1 MRASVCPSINLWRS
15 SLDEMATPST
25 IRQDPLAGA
34 YASASGGSGEL
45 DAVLPNSIPRP
56 IGAVRRTRS
65 FFAPLRAAL
74 VTMRPRQWT
83 KNALLVA
90 AAGAAGAV
98 GRDDTPIRLALATAA
113 FCLLAS
119 GIYALN
125 DVRDVREDR
134 LHPRKRHRPVAAG
147 ALDLRA
153 ATALGAVLILIG
165 LVVCLLVRPL
175 LGLVGAGYV
184 LLTLSYTLV
193 WRRFVIFDLVAIAGG
208 FVLRAVAGGVAA
220 PVPLSRWF
228 VLVVTAG
235 AVLVAAGKRHAELQR
250 TAVSGGPKRRV
261 LERYSQGAL
270 RYILLGSAAAALTA
284 YCVWAFRVPTVHGF
298 PWRPLT
304 IAPFALCL
312 LRYGVLVSDGAGE
325 APEELIL
332 SDRWLALGF
341 LGWLLLFSLGVA
353 AS

>member
-1 MRASVCPSINLWRS
+1 MTA
-15 SLDEMATPST
+15 PST
-25 IRQDPLAGA
+25 ISQDPLA
-34 YASASGGSGEL
+34 SALAPAGGSVPGSAEL
-45 DAVLPNSIPRP
+45 EAVIPNAIPRAL
-56 IGAVRRTRS
+56 GAVAPSRR
-65 FFAPLRAAL
+65 FLGPLGAAL
-74 VTMRPRQWT
+74 VTMRPRQWS

-90 AAGAAGAV
+90 AAGAAGAL
-98 GRDDTPIRLALATAA
+98 GRDDTSVRLALATVA

-134 LHPRKRHRPVAAG
+134 LHPRKCHRPVAAG
-147 ALDLRA
+147 RVGLRT
-153 ATALGAVLILIG
+153 ATALGIALILSG
-165 LVVCLLVRPL
+165 LAMCLLVRPL

-193 WRRFVIFDLVAIAGG
+193 WRRFVIVDLVAIAGG

-228 VLVVTAG
+228 VVVVTA
-235 AVLVAAGKRHAELQR
+235 AAILVAAGKRHAELQR
-250 TAVSGGPKRRV
+250 ASLSGGSKRRV
-261 LERYSQGAL
+261 LERYTQQAL
-270 RYILLGSAAAALTA
+270 RYILLGSAAAAITA
-284 YCVWAFRVPTVHGF
+284 YCIWAFRVPTVHGF

-304 IAPFALCL
+304 IAPFALCMA
-312 LRYGVLVSDGAGE
+312 RYGLLVRDGAGE

-332 SDRWLALGF
+332 SDRWLVLGF
-341 LGWLLLFSLGVA
+341 AGWLLLFSLGVA